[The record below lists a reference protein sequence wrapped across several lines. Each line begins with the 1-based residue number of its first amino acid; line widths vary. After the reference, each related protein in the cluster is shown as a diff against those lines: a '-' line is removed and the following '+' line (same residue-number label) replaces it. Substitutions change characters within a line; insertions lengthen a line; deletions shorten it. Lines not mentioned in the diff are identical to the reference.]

1 MPPKNSD
8 RSMGAPDREIFLP
21 AERIEKSVRR
31 L

>member
-1 MPPKNSD
+1 MPPKKAH
-8 RSMGAPDREIFLP
+8 RIMGAPEREIFLP